1 MFGAKFK
8 ELRTA
13 QKISLKEAAE
23 AVVNPSSLSRWENG
37 QTELKFETVIELLEN
52 IHISPL
58 EFLSVTFLELR
69 IPLIDE
75 IDKAINNPLELKRI
89 AIKYLTIYKHNPTTT
104 NLLDAATACN
114 FYLDISKKDLFPAEY
129 KNRLED
135 IFANTMYWSQY
146 YVLAFGNTVTLL
158 NSKTIYGF
166 ANVIL
171 NNLEE
176 YKKSG
181 FENFLDTFRA
191 VLNAYQILIE
201 RGNIEKAKKLQSKLD
216 SVHLSAFSIYIS
228 IQRDFFDALLDYRIT
243 RNSTSIISIIN
254 SLKKLKQYELV
265 QEFTTEFNKIKSLK

>member
-13 QKISLKEAAE
+13 QNISLKEAAKD
-23 AVVNPSSLSRWENG
+23 VVNPSSLSRWENG
-37 QTELKFETVIELLEN
+37 QTELKFDTVIELLEN

-58 EFLSVTFLELR
+58 EFLSITFLELR

-89 AIKYLTIYKHNPTTT
+89 AIKYLTIYKHNPTTN

-114 FYLDISKKDLFPAEY
+114 FYLDISNKNLFPLEY
-129 KNRLED
+129 KKILED
-135 IFANTMYWSQY
+135 TFSNTLYWSQY
-146 YVLAFGNTVTLL
+146 YILAFGNTVSLL

-166 ANVIL
+166 ANFIL

-201 RGNIEKAKKLQSKLD
+201 RGDIEKAQKLQSKLD

-228 IQRDFFDALLDYRIT
+228 IQRDFLDALLYYKIT
-243 RNSTSIISIIN
+243 HNSSSITSIIN
-254 SLKKLKQYELV
+254 SLKNLKQNELA
-265 QEFTTEFNKIKSLK
+265 QEFITEFYKIKSLK